1 MRISDW
7 SADVCSS
14 DLTIE
19 DFKSGKIRALVNNNV
34 LTTGF
39 DFPGI
44 DFIIILRATGSVV
57 LWVQM
62 LGRGT
67 RPVYGLD
74 GKGLLPNGTRADLN
88 TIEGRLQAIFASDK
102 HDCLV
107 MDFARKTA
115 SLDRKSVGEGKR
127 GQERG
132 NQG

>member
-1 MRISDW
+1 MCALVTGVQTCALPILMGVAAGCVHSKRAGRDQ
-7 SADVCSS
+7 
-14 DLTIE
+14 TIE

-74 GKGLLPNGTRADLN
+74 GKEIGRASC
-88 TIEGRLQAIFASDK
+88 R
-102 HDCLV
+102 
-107 MDFARKTA
+107 
-115 SLDRKSVGEGKR
+115 
-127 GQERG
+127 ERVC
-132 NQG
+132 QYV